1 MKRQFRFIINPFA
14 ELDLHSSIEFYEF
27 QKRGLGEDFLYD
39 VETTLKRIESNPH
52 QFYQV
57 KRNVRKA
64 LLDKFPFGVFF
75 YLKDDLI
82 TVFAIFHFSRNPKKL
97 STRIKK

>member
-1 MKRQFRFIINPFA
+1 MKSQFRLLINPFA
-14 ELDLHSSIEFYEF
+14 ESDLHSSIEFYEL
-27 QKRGLGEDFLYD
+27 QKTGLGEDFIYE
-39 VETTLKRIESNPH
+39 VETTLKRIESNPN

-57 KRNVRKA
+57 KRNFRKA
-64 LLDKFPFGVFF
+64 LLDKFPFGIFF

>member
-1 MKRQFRFIINPFA
+1 MKSQFRLIINPFA
-14 ELDLHSSIEFYEF
+14 ELDLHSSVEFYEL
-27 QKRGLGEDFLYD
+27 QKTGLGKDFIFE
-39 VETTLKRIESNPH
+39 VETTLKRIESNPQ

-64 LLDKFPFGVFF
+64 LVDKFPFGVFF

-97 STRIKK
+97 SARMKK

>member
-1 MKRQFRFIINPFA
+1 MKSQYRLIINPFA
-14 ELDLHSSIEFYEF
+14 ESDLHSSVEFYEL
-27 QKRGLGEDFLYD
+27 QKTGLGEDFISE
-39 VETTLKRIESNPH
+39 VETTLKRIENNPH

-64 LLDKFPFGVFF
+64 LLDKFPFGIFF